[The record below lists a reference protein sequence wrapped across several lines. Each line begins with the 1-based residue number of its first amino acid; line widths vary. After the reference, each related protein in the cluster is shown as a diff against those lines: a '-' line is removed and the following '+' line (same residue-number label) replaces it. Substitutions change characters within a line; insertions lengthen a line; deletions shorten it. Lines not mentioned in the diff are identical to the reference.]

1 MASNTP
7 DILLLFGIEG
17 GGDITSGSGKLISDS
32 LEEIV
37 RKVETNITKQ
47 IKIDIDT
54 NSINAAI
61 DKIQSVLNSANFT
74 VNVNGVTAGT
84 QGASGVSSGGGTAK
98 ADSEA
103 SLLKSIQ

>member
-37 RKVETNITKQ
+37 RKVETNIGFDFFSFFRLQTK
-47 IKIDIDT
+47 
-54 NSINAAI
+54 
-61 DKIQSVLNSANFT
+61 
-74 VNVNGVTAGT
+74 
-84 QGASGVSSGGGTAK
+84 
-98 ADSEA
+98 
-103 SLLKSIQ
+103 